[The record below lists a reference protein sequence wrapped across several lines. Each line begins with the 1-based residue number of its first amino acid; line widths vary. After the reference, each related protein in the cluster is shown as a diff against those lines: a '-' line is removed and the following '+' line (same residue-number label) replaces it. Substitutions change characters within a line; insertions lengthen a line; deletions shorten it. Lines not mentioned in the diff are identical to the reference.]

1 MNDVKKV
8 IEGLERILIETPEKF
23 KQFSSSEINLK
34 PRPEKWSKKEIL
46 GHLCDS
52 CLNNLHR
59 MIRVQ
64 YEEKPFIKY
73 NQDEW
78 VKIQNYQ
85 AQPIEKVLDLWLSL
99 HHQFIQ
105 VLKKFPKEKLNSIIN
120 VGEEVTAEFVIIDY
134 LRHQNHHL
142 KQIFG

>member
-1 MNDVKKV
+1 MSDLKEV
-8 IEGLERILIETPEKF
+8 IEGLERILIEVPEKF
-23 KQFSSSEINLK
+23 KQFSSSEISYK

-59 MIRVQ
+59 LIRVQ

-85 AQPIEKVLDLWLSL
+85 GQPIESVMDLWINL
-99 HHQFIQ
+99 HRQFIQ
-105 VLKKFPKEKLNSIIN
+105 VLKTFPEEKLDAIIN

-142 KQIFG
+142 DQIFA